1 MSQEFQGTTGN
12 EKATVKYSM
21 YTDTSQNL
29 VGKTVQQARQQFAA
43 VWEIDPQASA
53 WSGKTQ
59 LKDDYIIQN
68 SDEIVFV
75 KRQGEK
81 GQTSLY

>member
-21 YTDTSQNL
+21 YTETSQSL
-29 VGKTVQQARQQFAA
+29 VGKTVRQARDQYGQT
-43 VWEIDPQASA
+43 WEIDNQASA

-59 LKDDYIIQN
+59 LKDDYVIQPG
-68 SDEIVFV
+68 DEIQFMR
-75 KRQGEK
+75 RQGEK
-81 GQTSLY
+81 GAL